1 MFCYGH
7 KAIRILRV
15 LAFIYAL
22 GVYPGPAFAAGK
34 PEIFVQTGH
43 ASFVKSIAFS
53 SDGRYALSGGFD
65 AVLKRWDLRS
75 GREIRT
81 YRGHEDYVHAVALS
95 PDGRQAASAGNDDRI
110 ILWDLETGQA
120 LRTFRDSIAV
130 TAVAFLASG
139 RLASGNFSGDVKL
152 WEVQTDVPRE
162 LRSARRNAAHR
173 QILALQELP
182 EKNLLLVGSKAGIAV
197 VDMGNDTP
205 VRAFGERREGDIQC
219 VAFSGDGALALSGIG
234 GQVTLWDVRTGQA
247 VRSDRGHGGKVE
259 SLSFSRDGRHFVTAG
274 NGVLKL
280 WETDNGREVTS
291 ARHFGLAHA
300 FFAPDGRHV
309 LTGSGAGYDDGTV
322 KVWNLFRRGAP
333 VGAVRRGSPAE
344 RAGLAAGDWVTEAG
358 GQAVAS
364 WEAWVRIIQAHPE
377 RELSV
382 TVERAGQLLT
392 LKAIPAAAQRKDE
405 QGREQTVG
413 VIGVDLGKTPWVRS
427 LGEPLEITA
436 MALWP
441 DGRQVTTGRRKGWMQ
456 TWDLVTG
463 RQVHLLRQET
473 EDVKA
478 LAVSPQGGRFLS
490 GAGDRVLLWEASK
503 SVPVKGFEQP
513 GRSKGWGSDVN
524 ALAWSADGRRALS
537 VGQGS
542 LLLLDLE
549 GMKPLATLPLGHQFN
564 SDAVAFSPDG
574 RYGFSGDTK
583 GDVQVW
589 ELAAARRV
597 RILDH
602 GPSVHGI
609 APSPDGRRLV
619 SGGSLHSIMGNY
631 RDTLKIWDW
640 EAGRQLHTFGSYKKS
655 VKAVHFSADGRYILT
670 GGDELL
676 LWEAQSGRVVH
687 RFAGHADDVR
697 AVAFLPDGRRILSA
711 GRDGTVRL
719 WDLASGRE
727 LVQLVSFDDG
737 EWIAATPEGYY
748 EASPGGDARLNVRV
762 GGAVYG
768 IENYREAFFRPDL
781 VSIALGGGSLAAFRT
796 LAQVALPP
804 LVEIVAPPA
813 NVAADRVTIQLRLKD
828 NGGGIGDIRLY
839 LNGAAVA
846 MEGRAVAIVP
856 AAGREVTRSFE
867 LPLAPGRNVIAAV
880 AFNGDNS
887 MQGDAA
893 TVEVNAHFTAA
904 AKPSLQALVIGIDTF
919 RNPKLKLNY
928 PAADAAL
935 FAETL
940 RAAAEGLFG
949 EVRIRTLT
957 GVEATTNEAILREI
971 ESFRSLRPED
981 LFVFYIA
988 SHGTVEEGEYFLITS
1003 NVGSLRTER
1012 LRSDALSQNR
1022 LKGALANIPATK
1034 KLIVI
1039 DTCNAGAL
1047 GEAIQTAIL
1056 TRGMSEDTAL
1066 KILGRAM
1073 GSTILA
1079 ASTSLQ
1085 EALEGYRGH
1094 GLFTYVLAEGLKGR
1108 ADKGKTGYI
1117 KTTELADY
1125 VDDQVPLLAEKVFK
1139 RAQYPTISI
1148 SGQAFPIGRVKQ

>member
-1 MFCYGH
+1 MS
-7 KAIRILRV
+7 V
-15 LAFIYAL
+15 LAFIYAI
-22 GVYPGPAFAAGK
+22 GVFPGPAFAAEK

-53 SDGRYALSGGFD
+53 TDGRYALSGGFD

-75 GREIRT
+75 GRELRT

-120 LRTFRDSIAV
+120 LRTFKDGIAV

-139 RLASGNFSGDVKL
+139 GLVSGNFSGDVKL
-152 WEVQTDVPRE
+152 WNVQTDVPRE
-162 LRSARRNAAHR
+162 LRSARRNAAYR
-173 QILALQELP
+173 QILALRELP
-182 EKNLLLVGSKAGIAV
+182 GGRQLLVGSKAGFV
-197 VDMGNDTP
+197 VIDVGSDTP

-219 VAFSGDGALALSGIG
+219 VAFSSDGALALSAIG
-234 GQVTLWDVRTGQA
+234 AQVTLWDVRTGQA
-247 VRSDRGHGGKVE
+247 VRGDRGHGGKVE
-259 SLSFSRDGRHFVTAG
+259 SLSFSPDGRHFVTAG

-280 WETDNGREVTS
+280 WETESGREVGS
-291 ARHFGLAHA
+291 LSYFGLALA
-300 FFAPDGRHV
+300 AFAPDGRHV
-309 LTGSGAGYDDGTV
+309 LTGSGASYGDGTI
-322 KVWNLFRRGAP
+322 KVWDLSRRGVP
-333 VGAVRRGSPAE
+333 VGKVHSGSPAM
-344 RAGLAAGDWVTEAG
+344 RAGLAAGDWVIEAG
-358 GQAVAS
+358 GQAVDS
-364 WEAWVRIIQAHPE
+364 WEAWVAIIQAHPE

-382 TVERAGQLLT
+382 TVERVGQILT
-392 LKAIPAAAQRKDE
+392 LKAIPAAVRRKDD
-405 QGREQTVG
+405 QGRERTVG

-427 LGEPLEITA
+427 LGEPLAITA

-463 RQVHLLRQET
+463 RRIGLLRQDT
-473 EDVKA
+473 EDVAA
-478 LAVSPQGGRFLS
+478 LAVSPQGGRFLT
-490 GAGDRVLLWEASK
+490 GAGDRVLLWEATK
-503 SVPVKGFEQP
+503 SAPLKDFEQP

-542 LLLLDLE
+542 LLLLDME

-574 RYGFSGDTK
+574 RHGFSGDTK

-609 APSPDGRRLV
+609 ALSPDGRRLV
-619 SGGSLHSIMGNY
+619 SGGWLHSVFGEY

-640 EAGRQLHTFGSYKKS
+640 EAGRLLHAFGNYKKS
-655 VKAVHFSADGRYILT
+655 VNAVRFSADGRHILT

-676 LWEAQSGRVVH
+676 LWETQTGRVVH
-687 RFAGHADDVR
+687 RFEGHVDKVR

-719 WDLASGRE
+719 WDLATGRE
-727 LVQLVSFDDG
+727 LAQLVSFDDG

-748 EASPGGDARLNVRV
+748 EASPGGDRRLNVRA

-781 VSIALGGGSLAAFRT
+781 VRIALGGGSLAGFRT

-804 LVEIVAPPA
+804 VVEIVAPPA
-813 NVAADRVTIQLRLKD
+813 GVAADRVTIQLRLKD
-828 NGGGIGDIRLY
+828 KGGGIGDIRLY
-839 LNGAAVA
+839 LNGSAVA

-856 AAGREVTRSFE
+856 VADREITRSFE
-867 LPLAPGRNVIAAV
+867 LPLVQGRNVITAV
-880 AFNGDNS
+880 AFNGDNT
-887 MQGDAA
+887 MQSNEA
-893 TVEVNAHFTAA
+893 TVVVTAA
-904 AKPSLQALVIGIDTF
+904 FAAAGKPSLYALVIGINEF
-919 RNPKLKLNY
+919 ANPKLKLNY
-928 PAADAAL
+928 AAADAAL
-935 FAETL
+935 FAATL
-940 RAAAEGLFG
+940 QDASAGLFDK
-949 EVRIRTLT
+949 VHIRKLT
-957 GVEATTNEAILREI
+957 AMEATTNAAIIREI
-971 ESFRSLRPED
+971 QSFQSLRPD
-981 LFVFYIA
+981 DIFVFYIA
-988 SHGTVEEGEYFLITS
+988 SHGTVDEGEYFLITS
-1003 NVGSLRTER
+1003 NVGSLRTEK
-1012 LRSDALSQNR
+1012 LKTDAISQHM
-1022 LKGALANIPATK
+1022 LKKAIMHIPATK
-1034 KLIVI
+1034 KLILI

-1047 GEAIQTAIL
+1047 GEAIQAAML

-1066 KILGRAM
+1066 KILSRSV
-1073 GSTILA
+1073 GSTILS
-1079 ASTSLQ
+1079 ASTSFQ

-1094 GLFTYVLAEGLKGR
+1094 GLFTYVLSEGLKGK
-1108 ADKGKTGYI
+1108 ADKGKTGYV

-1125 VDDQVPLLAEKVFK
+1125 VDSEVPLLAEKVFK

-1148 SGQAFPIGRVKQ
+1148 SGQAFPIGRVK